1 MKRDISFEAKDR
13 LIRTWGP
20 EVILECACGQIPS
33 HSMWG
38 QYSSPRCPVCKQVC
52 QVISQEWGFT
62 SDGS

>member
-1 MKRDISFEAKDR
+1 VKIDISFEAKDK

-20 EVILECACGQIPS
+20 EVILECACGKIPS

-38 QYSSPRCPVCKQVC
+38 LYSNPRCPVCKQTC
-52 QVISQEWGFT
+52 QVIAQEWGFT